1 MAFTGQRLNPSEQP
15 WDTTNYTHPA
25 DPNLS
30 EMHRSMQYDT
40 AGRPVVRTADFLL
53 DVSRGA
59 VPGHSIVFL
68 SGRNRTVPITSP
80 VTVWETGGLYP
91 WSAWNAGAGT
101 LTVVSN
107 NASDT
112 AITVLLSG
120 LDSNYAPL
128 TEVVTVNGTTTVTT
142 TNSFLR
148 LNSAVNIGNKTVTG
162 TVSIARNGT
171 VVAQIIDGANNT
183 KMSIY
188 TVPAGYTAFSV
199 YGDFAV
205 GKNES
210 AELNA
215 HWRFYGGV
223 FIDVYCVQ
231 LYQCAF
237 VATPPYPGAIPEKT
251 DIDNRVQ
258 YATANN
264 STVYS
269 NQQLLLV
276 DNTYL

>member
-1 MAFTGQRLNPSEQP
+1 MGIRNPNS
-15 WDTTNYTHPA
+15 TNYEHS
-25 DPNLS
+25 DEPNL
-30 EMHRSMQYDT
+30 YDLHKAMGYNS
-40 AGRPVVRTADFLL
+40 AGQPQLRTNNFLL

-59 VPGHSIVFL
+59 VPGHSIVFM

-80 VTVWETGGLYP
+80 VSIWETGGLYP

-107 NASDT
+107 NAADT
-112 AITVLLSG
+112 AVTVLLSG

-148 LNSAVNIGNKTVTG
+148 LNSAVNIGSKSVTG

-223 FIDVYCVQ
+223 FLDIYAVQ
-231 LYQCAF
+231 LFQCAF